1 MEVVLK
7 QYFWVAKALGFGCVA
22 AFAGSAAAQGLGAGL
37 ALDADASDA
46 KIELFPKPEEA
57 EDVSDPTA
65 RLSASFESAASPRY
79 DRGTN
84 KARLAVDIVQHN
96 VFCPSCQPQPATAD
110 VTSVAPDG
118 RGLRKSTLPLTLV
131 ATMVAEE
138 PGLSRATIAD
148 SSAGSLGLF
157 VVDDD
162 VRPGLTLD
170 SVDRSR
176 AILKSARGLEYI
188 SLGEEAPVQAAQSLQ
203 VKGPT
208 EKKKPTNKNAI
219 EGADEAINCS
229 SDTNCT
235 IDREFVD
242 KILNMPDAMEKQ
254 ARVVPSMR
262 DGETRGF
269 KFYGVRP
276 GSVPK
281 LLGVN
286 NGDLITNVNGTDLTS
301 LDDVMGLYTKL
312 RRASNLSV
320 TIERKGET
328 IQKEIEIK

>member
-22 AFAGSAAAQGLGAGL
+22 AFAGSAAAQGLGASV
-37 ALDADASDA
+37 ALNADASEA

-57 EDVSDPTA
+57 DEPTDSAA
-65 RLSASFESAASPRY
+65 RLSAAFETTANTRY

-84 KARLAVDIVQHN
+84 KAKVAVDIVQHN
-96 VFCPSCQPQPATAD
+96 VFCPSCQPQPAMGEA
-110 VTSVAPDG
+110 VTTTPDG

-157 VVDDD
+157 VVDDT

-170 SVDRSR
+170 SVDTSR

-188 SLGEEAPVQAAQSLQ
+188 SLGEEAPAQAAQSLQ

-208 EKKKPTNKNAI
+208 EKKKPKNKNAI

-229 SDTNCT
+229 SDTSCT
-235 IDREFVD
+235 IDRDFVD

-262 DGETRGF
+262 DGQTRGF

-286 NGDLITNVNGTDLTS
+286 NGDLVTNVNGTDLSS